1 MGSSYVLIKAHSARA
16 TDAIGKEHRASRRQG
31 FMRARGGATQK
42 PSDDRFGGELTSHC
56 YSDGGA
62 SAPKAAVLPVVS
74 RTTRLWVLRGPRVGW
89 RSALLQDTQRRE
101 YDRAHSSRNS
111 ESASAAAA
119 GPLLSVIAR
128 FAG

>member
-56 YSDGGA
+56 YSGGGA
-62 SAPKAAVLPVVS
+62 SAPIPAIRMPIGERVKSTHCGPS
-74 RTTRLWVLRGPRVGW
+74 TRCMNG
-89 RSALLQDTQRRE
+89 
-101 YDRAHSSRNS
+101 H
-111 ESASAAAA
+111 
-119 GPLLSVIAR
+119 
-128 FAG
+128 